1 MNIRLRRLVLC
12 SILLSAG
19 GLMLIGVAALLAGP
33 SLPPDQTIYLP
44 IVNHRYNTRN
54 FAHGR
59 FGAAASST
67 ELTRYL
73 GLQPYDLSWF
83 NLGWYL
89 DWGVNTQPPEPYG
102 IEYVQVIRLMQT
114 TTPPYYALVEPAS
127 WGELAAL
134 VQARPN
140 DLYMVGNEP
149 DSPFQDNMCPA
160 AYVSAYHDVYAFI
173 KGISP
178 STPVGIGG
186 IVQPTPVRFRYLD
199 TIWNTYQISYS
210 QRLPTDFWN
219 IHAFILNETGGWGAF
234 IPPCTDPAG
243 AVTIGLDELDRM
255 DIFISRLQDFR
266 QWMAAKGE
274 REKPLYITEYGILFP
289 EDYGYPNIPRVR
301 DFMYATFDYF
311 LGPQSISPTIGYPRD
326 NNHLVQR
333 WIWFSLAHDPYY
345 MGGALFDPRTTPPTL
360 TTLGQA
366 WIDYVQQLT
375 PTVNLMPYNVIANVP
390 PDPRPVTA
398 TIQLEVINNGGS
410 TISNGFYVTLY
421 DQGGTPVSSQMTQD
435 VRCCGRFN
443 VVTLLWPNLPPGIH
457 TGHIRVDPDNRINE
471 TNESDNEIEVIVT
484 VLEHYTRLPLIAR

>member
-1 MNIRLRRLVLC
+1 MSLRRLIPC
-12 SILLSAG
+12 MAILGIGALVFIGSA
-19 GLMLIGVAALLAGP
+19 ISLAG
-33 SLPPDQTIYLP
+33 LALETHLATYLP

-73 GLQPYDLSWF
+73 GLQPYDLSWL

-89 DWGVNTQPPEPYG
+89 DWGVNTQPLEPYG
-102 IEYVQVIRLMQT
+102 MEYVQVIRLMQT
-114 TTPPYYALVEPAS
+114 ATPPYYTLVEPAS
-127 WGELAAL
+127 WGELATL
-134 VQARPN
+134 VQTRPN
-140 DLYMVGNEP
+140 DLYVVGNEP

-160 AYVSAYHDVYAFI
+160 AYARAYHEVYTFI
-173 KGISP
+173 KSINP
-178 STPVGIGG
+178 TTQVGIGG
-186 IVQPTPVRFRYLD
+186 IVQPTPVRLRYLD
-199 TIWNTYQISYS
+199 AIWSTYQISYS
-210 QRLPTDFWN
+210 QRLHTDFWN

-234 IPPCTDPAG
+234 IPPCTDPSG

-255 DIFISRLQDFR
+255 DIFVSRLQAFR
-266 QWMAAKGE
+266 QWMAEKGE
-274 REKPLYITEYGILFP
+274 RDKPLYITEYGILFP

-311 LGPQSISPTIGYPRD
+311 QGPQSISPTIGYPRD

-375 PTVNLMPYNVIANVP
+375 PTVNLMPYNVIASVL
-390 PDPRPVTA
+390 PDPQPVTA
-398 TIQLEVINNGGS
+398 TIQLEVVNNGNS
-410 TISNGFYVTLY
+410 TIPTGFRVALY
-421 DQGGTPVSSQMTQD
+421 DEGGTPVFSQMTQN

-443 VVTLLWPNLPPGIH
+443 TVALLWPNLSFGIH
-457 TGHIRVDPDNRINE
+457 TGHIRVDPDNWVGE
-471 TNESDNEIEVIVT
+471 TNESDNDIEVSVA
-484 VLEHYTRLPLIAR
+484 VLPYGAYLPLVVK